1 MAVTTIEALKKKHN
15 NRGNIRKGLNVVV
28 FMAPTS
34 VALPAALTEGTGQLK
49 ELETGWWPVGMM
61 TKDGFTVSGDV
72 SLEEVEALGY
82 VESVRTD
89 VVKAPKTIKF
99 SCLEPYRRNLQQLV
113 YGLDLSQT
121 KADKNTGE
129 VVFDEAPVP
138 LHDEYRLLAVM
149 ADGPADTEWLIGRG
163 FPRVKPATIP
173 EEAWKSSDPTQFDL
187 ELSVFTDAVLGTPC
201 RHYIGG
207 TGAVRSIDALDFD
220 KAA

>member
-1 MAVTTIEALKKKHN
+1 MARRHDDQGRVH
-15 NRGNIRKGLNVVV
+15 GLRRC
-28 FMAPTS
+28 
-34 VALPAALTEGTGQLK
+34 E
-49 ELETGWWPVGMM
+49 
-61 TKDGFTVSGDV
+61 
-72 SLEEVEALGY
+72 LEEVEALGY

-149 ADGPADTEWLIGRG
+149 ADGPADNEWLIGRG